1 MSFLKKVIFMKI
13 IRKKPIGFVML
24 TIFTIALG
32 CGYFFGAVMFTPS
45 LPAITNYFN
54 TDSSLAR
61 MTVSSFFITM
71 SLSQLIYGPASDKYG
86 RKPFILMGALI
97 FACGSVFCI
106 LSQSIIFLILGRAIQ
121 GLGAGALIT
130 LARTLVQDS
139 FTKEHFL
146 KAVAWMSIFFA
157 VAPAISPLIGGF
169 LQFHFGWHSSFVFM
183 LIFAIS
189 LIVSVIFLLPETNK
203 DKNPSA
209 MNIKHLAK
217 NYMTIA
223 KTRMF
228 WVYLIF
234 IITGLSGGICFDV
247 IGSFVLINDYHLT
260 SAVFGVVSTMLL
272 MMIILSRF
280 LTSMLLLRYM
290 EKEKVILLGLV
301 MMFFSSIV
309 LVILD
314 FLKLIG
320 LMDLIAILS
329 IFFLAAGI
337 VTPISVANLLSLFD
351 NMKGVAS
358 AFYGSMQM
366 SGIFM
371 VSIIASSMSPSIGFM
386 VSILSV
392 LSFIS
397 LFIGYKVLYKQKN
410 VFKLRRNSPRLV

>member
-1 MSFLKKVIFMKI
+1 MRFV
-13 IRKKPIGFVML
+13 RKKPIGIVML

-32 CGYFFGAVMFTPS
+32 GGYFFGAVMFTPS
-45 LPAITNYFN
+45 LPAITSYFDTN
-54 TDSSLAR
+54 SSLAR
-61 MTVSSFFITM
+61 MTVSSFFIMM

-86 RKPFILMGALI
+86 RKPFILIGGII
-97 FACGSVFCI
+97 FACGSIFCI

-146 KAVAWMSIFFA
+146 KAIAWMSIFFA
-157 VAPAISPLIGGF
+157 VAPAISPLIGGV
-169 LQFHFGWHSSFVFM
+169 LQFHFGWHSSFIFM
-183 LIFAIS
+183 LIFAIT
-189 LIVSVIFLLPETNK
+189 LIISVIFLLPETNK
-203 DKNPSA
+203 NKNPSA
-209 MNIKHLAK
+209 MNIKYLAN
-217 NYMTIA
+217 NYLIIA

-247 IGSFVLINDYHLT
+247 IGSFVLINDYQLT
-260 SAVFGVVSTMLL
+260 SAAFGVISTMLL
-272 MMIILSRF
+272 MMIIISRF
-280 LTSMLLLRYM
+280 LTSMLLLKYM
-290 EKEKVILLGLV
+290 EKENVILLGLF
-301 MMFFSSIV
+301 MMFCSSIV

-320 LMDLIAILS
+320 LIDLIIVLA

-351 NMKGVAS
+351 NMKGFAS
-358 AFYGSMQM
+358 AFFGSMQM
-366 SGIFM
+366 SGIFL

-386 VSILSV
+386 VSILCV

-397 LFIGYKVLYKQKN
+397 LIIGVNVLYK
-410 VFKLRRNSPRLV
+410 NSHIFVLKYN

>member
-1 MSFLKKVIFMKI
+1 MRFV
-13 IRKKPIGFVML
+13 RKKPIGIVML

-45 LPAITNYFN
+45 LPAITSYFDTN
-54 TDSSLAR
+54 SSLAR
-61 MTVSSFFITM
+61 MTVSSFFIMM

-86 RKPFILMGALI
+86 RKPFILIGGII
-97 FACGSVFCI
+97 FACGSIFCI

-146 KAVAWMSIFFA
+146 KAIAWMSIFFA

-169 LQFHFGWHSSFVFM
+169 LQFHFGWHSSFIFM
-183 LIFAIS
+183 LIFAIT
-189 LIVSVIFLLPETNK
+189 LIISVIFLLPETNK
-203 DKNPSA
+203 NKNPSA
-209 MNIKHLAK
+209 MNIKYLVN
-217 NYMTIA
+217 NYLIIA

-247 IGSFVLINDYHLT
+247 IGSFVLINDYQLT
-260 SAVFGVVSTMLL
+260 SAAFGIISTMLL
-272 MMIILSRF
+272 MMIIISRF
-280 LTSMLLLRYM
+280 LTSMLLLKHM
-290 EKEKVILLGLV
+290 EKENVILLGLF
-301 MMFFSSIV
+301 MMFCSSIV

-314 FLKLIG
+314 FLKLLG
-320 LMDLIAILS
+320 LIDLIIVLA

-351 NMKGVAS
+351 NMKGFAS
-358 AFYGSMQM
+358 AFFGSMQM
-366 SGIFM
+366 SGIFL

-386 VSILSV
+386 VSILCV
-392 LSFIS
+392 LSLAS
-397 LFIGYKVLYKQKN
+397 LLIGYKVVYKQKSSFR
-410 VFKLRRNSPRLV
+410 FKRNNPRLV